1 MAVIVIVNL
10 LHIKDCEEWREEV
23 YVCDELNIL
32 ANAGSPPHFCL
43 KVVCEKVGGCICVMH
58 ARGALNGSVLLL
70 VTAYL
75 P

>member
-1 MAVIVIVNL
+1 MIVNL

-23 YVCDELNIL
+23 YVWDELNIL
-32 ANAGSPPHFCL
+32 ANAAFLHFCL
-43 KVVCEKVGGCICVMH
+43 KVVCEKVGGCICVMR